1 MCTRSSPPL
10 VVLFAAVVSSCFH
23 FLLLLPG
30 NVSSF
35 VPTHTT
41 TRQSLAQQHFQQQQ
55 HCRQHQQ
62 LHTAAAALFEI
73 PSWKD
78 LAAVTQCDRHEQP
91 VAVNG
96 AAYSSHPEN
105 LGGSS
110 SSNSRPILYRERH
123 GWCPYSERVWIALE
137 TKGIEYDTIYI
148 DNIYGRPNWYGGN
161 TPQVKWE
168 DGTVQSESMDLVR
181 EIDRRYD
188 TTVSLYPQDIHDEV
202 VNKSERVFR
211 NIFPKKARPSS
222 RAAFLFRYDGTPL
235 WRNEFEKTL
244 RETDALLGETK
255 NEGSFFCG
263 DRFTAADV
271 CWAPFLERYAGQL
284 PCLHEGLDPKC
295 PDTYPHL
302 HRWYRAMETKVPA
315 YACRVRG
322 DPSSWRKVLT
332 MAGFGNAGALPPL
345 VSERME
351 ELKRQETKPLSADER
366 ADQQRLWDEYAV
378 DRPYVAASPNT
389 EAAAVLIRNRGNI
402 RKDALKN
409 YNDGDTITDLD
420 EGMRSLAVLL
430 CDEGSFSQE
439 RVDACRERCGES
451 ARSLAAFLN
460 ERMCVPRDM
469 GALSASYFKRF

>member
-1 MCTRSSPPL
+1 
-10 VVLFAAVVSSCFH
+10 
-23 FLLLLPG
+23 
-30 NVSSF
+30 
-35 VPTHTT
+35 
-41 TRQSLAQQHFQQQQ
+41 
-55 HCRQHQQ
+55 
-62 LHTAAAALFEI
+62 
-73 PSWKD
+73 
-78 LAAVTQCDRHEQP
+78 VTQCDRHEQP
-91 VAVNG
+91 IAVNG

-110 SSNSRPILYRERH
+110 SNSRPVLYRERH

-161 TPQVKWE
+161 TPQMKWE

-202 VNKSERVFR
+202 VNKSERAFR

-235 WRNEFEKTL
+235 WKNEFEKTL
-244 RETDALLGETK
+244 READALLGETK
-255 NEGSFFCG
+255 NDGPFFCG

-295 PDTYPHL
+295 SATYPHL

-351 ELKRQETKPLSADER
+351 ELTRQETEALSAEER
-366 ADQQRLWDEYAV
+366 ADEQRLWDEYAA
-378 DRPYVAASPNT
+378 DRPYVATSSNA
-389 EAAAVLIRNRGNI
+389 EAAAVLVRNRENI

-409 YNDGDTITDLD
+409 YSDGDTSADLD
-420 EGMRSLAVLL
+420 EAMRSLAVLL
-430 CDEGSFSQE
+430 CGEGSFSKE
-439 RVDACRERCGES
+439 RVDACREQCGES
-451 ARSLAAFLN
+451 ARSLAAFLD

-469 GALSASYFKRF
+469 GALSAAHFKRF